1 MHPTHPCGTP
11 AFWQISDPD
20 WKICAQCGGQ
30 VWCDPRM
37 IYTALVGV
45 HAICAIL
52 AKFSFGASDTLE
64 VKGIRCRQMG
74 PQQGSEGSSPNP
86 MGHKDNWSTQ
96 LSTWKFRKQAT
107 QVVSGQRSRLYKR
120 FPGFS
125 KNKNKLLLIS
135 EGRERLDWFYRLS
148 SKQQFTCWNCKAE
161 GKISLPGDLKSVD

>member
-11 AFWQISDPD
+11 AFWQISGPD

-74 PQQGSEGSSPNP
+74 SPA
-86 MGHKDNWSTQ
+86 GI
-96 LSTWKFRKQAT
+96 RG
-107 QVVSGQRSRLYKR
+107 V
-120 FPGFS
+120 FS
-125 KNKNKLLLIS
+125 KSYGTQRQPKYPALYLKVQKTSNTGGVRAK
-135 EGRERLDWFYRLS
+135 EPAVQALS
-148 SKQQFTCWNCKAE
+148 RIFQK
-161 GKISLPGDLKSVD
+161 